1 MFKSDLD
8 IETIR
13 KRIISFRE
21 RVYEGHLEGN
31 IYEEL
36 ISIFGVNF
44 SVQVELREFPVDTVF
59 YRARGIPLNDTITP
73 LKMMSHVGD
82 AWEPP
87 SEYVKYPGRLND
99 INQSILYCCPYDPF
113 LAIKEARAS
122 ANNFVAIMKYKSIR
136 NILVTALGDYENS
149 NLPKDE
155 LTRLYYSFI
164 DEEFAQDV
172 KNGEENRYAITRAVA
187 ETFANFPNQDGWYY
201 RSVLSSEKFNLAFL
215 PGKHKD
221 CLKLEGVMIG
231 DLRSKGLDNNFFN
244 VLSVIDFD
252 ENTGLARYHEMG
264 SEVQKKLFPEVVK
277 N

>member
-21 RVYEGHLEGN
+21 QAYQGRLKGN
-31 IYEEL
+31 IYKEL

-44 SVQVELREFPVDTVF
+44 SVHCEQREFPVDTVF
-59 YRARGIPLNDTITP
+59 YRARGIPLNDTIAP
-73 LKMMSHVGD
+73 LKMMSHIGD

-136 NILVTALGDYENS
+136 KVLVTALGDYENS
-149 NLPKDE
+149 NLPRDE

-172 KNGEENRYAITRAVA
+172 KNGEENRYTITRAVA

-201 RSVLSSEKFNLAFL
+201 RSVQSSEKFNLAFL
-215 PGKHKD
+215 PEKHKE

-231 DLRSKGLDNNFFN
+231 DLRGKGPDINSFDI
-244 VLSVIDFD
+244 LSVIDFD
-252 ENTGLARYHEMG
+252 ESTGLARYHEMG
-264 SEVQKKLFPEVVK
+264 SEVQKKLFPEIVK

>member
-8 IETIR
+8 VETIR

-21 RVYEGHLEGN
+21 RVYKGQFKGN
-31 IYEEL
+31 IYQEL

-44 SVQVELREFPVDTVF
+44 SVLFEYREFPVDTVF
-59 YRARGIPLNDTITP
+59 YRARGIPLNDTIVP
-73 LKMMSHVGD
+73 LKMMRHVGD
-82 AWEPP
+82 AWEPRT
-87 SEYVKYPGRLND
+87 EYVKYPGRLND
-99 INQSILYCCPYDPF
+99 INQSILYCCPFDPF

-122 ANNFVAIMKYKSIR
+122 ANNFVAIMKYRSIR
-136 NILVTALGDYENS
+136 KVIVTALGDYENS

-172 KNGEENRYAITRAVA
+172 KYGEENRYAITRAVA

-201 RSVLSSEKFNLAFL
+201 RSVQSSEKFNLAFL
-215 PGKHKD
+215 PGKHKE

-231 DLRSKGLDNNFFN
+231 DLRGKGPDINSFDI
-244 VLSVIDFD
+244 LSVIDFD
-252 ENTGLARYHEMG
+252 ASTGLARYHEMG
-264 SEVQKKLFPEVVK
+264 SEVQKKLFPEIDK